1 MGLGER
7 GKDKVKEAAAP
18 ELFRKTEPL
27 TDVHNNID
35 TKIYKTVKADTH
47 KSVPEK
53 NDQRKLFN
61 FSFSLSERLRKC
73 AYETRR
79 KEVEIVREAL
89 DEWLKKHDY

>member
-35 TKIYKTVKADTH
+35 TKIYKPVKADTH
-47 KSVPEK
+47 KSVLEK
-53 NDQRKLFN
+53 NDQR
-61 FSFSLSERLRKC
+61 
-73 AYETRR
+73 
-79 KEVEIVREAL
+79 
-89 DEWLKKHDY
+89 

>member
-27 TDVHNNID
+27 TDVHDDID
-35 TKIYKTVKADTH
+35 TKIYKPVKSDTH

-73 AYETRR
+73 AYEMRR
-79 KEVEIVREAL
+79 KEVKIVREAL
-89 DEWLKKHDY
+89 DKWLKKYDY

>member
-35 TKIYKTVKADTH
+35 TKIYKIDMI
-47 KSVPEK
+47 
-53 NDQRKLFN
+53 DYRKH
-61 FSFSLSERLRKC
+61 
-73 AYETRR
+73 
-79 KEVEIVREAL
+79 VM
-89 DEWLKKHDY
+89 

>member
-35 TKIYKTVKADTH
+35 TKIYKPVKADTH
-47 KSVPEK
+47 KSVLEK
-53 NDQRKLFN
+53 MISGNYSIFPFHFRSASANAPMKHGVRKW
-61 FSFSLSERLRKC
+61 K
-73 AYETRR
+73 
-79 KEVEIVREAL
+79 
-89 DEWLKKHDY
+89 

>member
-35 TKIYKTVKADTH
+35 TKIYKTVKLDTH

-73 AYETRR
+73 A
-79 KEVEIVREAL
+79 
-89 DEWLKKHDY
+89 